1 MGWEGTLRSISRTT
15 QCYEV
20 VLVEDLVEGMGW
32 ESTLRSISGTTQCYE
47 VTLVEDLVGGIR
59 GLVSYA

>member
-15 QCYEV
+15 QFYEV
-20 VLVEDLVEGMGW
+20 ILVEDLVEGMAR

-47 VTLVEDLVGGIR
+47 VTLVEYLVGGMR
-59 GLVSYA
+59 DLVKYA